1 MVHDLKGRIMINHTE
16 SLPGLLY
23 SITPIKDNTELNR
36 NDIVRICPDK
46 NITKAAL
53 ILHVTLKSKT
63 CPFGTE
69 PLIKKIMAMPGDIV
83 KATGDQEIE
92 INNEKIPGT
101 KPREKIP
108 PFIFE
113 GTVPANHYLVLT
125 NHPKGFDSRYFGFIE
140 KSYFTDKAYKIF

>member
-1 MVHDLKGRIMINHTE
+1 MAHDMKTRLMINHTP

-23 SITPIKDNTELNR
+23 SITPIKENTELKR

-46 NITKAAL
+46 NITKVAL

-69 PLIKKIMAMPGDIV
+69 PLIKKIMAVPGDYI
-83 KATGDQEIE
+83 KATGEQEIE

-101 KPREKIP
+101 KPRVRIP
-108 PFIFE
+108 HYIFE
-113 GTVPANHYLVLT
+113 GIVPENNYLVLT
-125 NHPKGFDSRYFGFIE
+125 NHPDGFDSRYFGLID
-140 KSYFTDKAYKIF
+140 KRYFTDKAYKIF